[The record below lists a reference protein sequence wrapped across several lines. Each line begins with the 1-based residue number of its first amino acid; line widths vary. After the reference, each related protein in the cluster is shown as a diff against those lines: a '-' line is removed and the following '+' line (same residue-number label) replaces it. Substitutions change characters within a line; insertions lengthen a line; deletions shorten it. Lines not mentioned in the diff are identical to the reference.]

1 MSNNRNPT
9 VCSQFPNLVVTD
21 KSPYEQLGLSEDAS
35 FEEIQEARKL
45 LTTQHSG
52 DRQQVESIEAAYD
65 AVLMDRLRLRQEG
78 KIKVPEGIRFPERIV
93 PPQPASASESTN
105 IKLKWLQPFLDTP
118 SRSDILWPMGVF
130 LAGVFIILIGDRM
143 DQTSDNPISL
153 QLALAISVGSSIYFL
168 NRKEGRLG
176 RSVLLASGGLF
187 GGLILGTLL
196 GNLLPTF
203 DLLDTDQFAAL
214 VTFFVLWLVSS
225 FLR

>member
-1 MSNNRNPT
+1 M
-9 VCSQFPNLVVTD
+9 TD

-45 LTTQHSG
+45 LTTQYSG

-78 KIKVPEGIRFPERIV
+78 KIKVPEGIRFPERIA
-93 PPQPASASESTN
+93 PPQPVSASESTKV
-105 IKLKWLQPFLDTP
+105 KLQWLQPFLDTP

-130 LAGVFIILIGDRM
+130 LAGVFIVLIGDRI

-153 QLALAISVGSSIYFL
+153 QLALAIAVGSSIYFL
-168 NRKEGRLG
+168 NRKEGKFG
-176 RSVLLASGGLF
+176 RSVLLALGGLF

-203 DLLDTDQFAAL
+203 NLLDTDQFAAL
-214 VTFFVLWLVSS
+214 VTFFILWLVSS